1 MEGINDNM
9 SSSYHTPTHDL
20 IVPETYA
27 SIDESPLRSV
37 TWFQEHLNL
46 SNRYVANVIDVR
58 EDVFDNWKSYHY
70 PTPTE
75 SQLDDLR
82 AFSTTLTHLLSFL
95 NFRQDLM
102 MNILESS
109 SESPQHE
116 PTCLTPP
123 WLGTSLKSYIESQGM
138 RGIEK
143 VDRWVQ
149 ALRWSDPF

>member
-1 MEGINDNM
+1 M
-9 SSSYHTPTHDL
+9 SSSYRIPTYDL
-20 IVPETYA
+20 IVPEAYA

-37 TWFQEHLNL
+37 NWFQEHLNL
-46 SNRYVANVIDVR
+46 SDGYVANVINVR
-58 EDVFDNWKSYHY
+58 EDVFSKWKMYLH
-70 PTPTE
+70 PTLTE
-75 SQLDDLR
+75 SQLEDLR
-82 AFSTTLTHLLSFL
+82 AFSYTLTHLLSFL

-109 SESPQHE
+109 SESPRHE
-116 PTCLTPP
+116 PTPLTPP

-138 RGIEK
+138 RGIEE